1 MDLPISKLKL
11 TRHGKTIPDLS
22 KRDFND
28 LKRSIEKWGII
39 EPIIINQNNMIVCGR
54 ERYRAALVLG
64 IKEVPVVIRK
74 TNGASDSKEISLE
87 ENLRRRHLDSSIK
100 SKEKKNLANKNKV
113 RAREKNDQTDNP
125 ERHFSGH
132 YLSAKL
138 IPELSKLLDEGT
150 INLESAS
157 VYANESL
164 EKQKMIYDIVM
175 DDFNNGSSLKNKKSI
190 Y

>member
-1 MDLPISKLKL
+1 MELPLKKLKL
-11 TRHGKTIPDLS
+11 TRQEKIVPDLT
-22 KRDFND
+22 KKDFND

-39 EPIIINQNNMIVCGR
+39 EPIIINQNNMIICGR

-74 TNGASDSKEISLE
+74 TNGNGDIKKISLE

-100 SKEKKNLANKNKV
+100 SKEKKDFANKNKL
-113 RAREKNDQTDNP
+113 REGGKKNKTKKP
-125 ERHFSGH
+125 ERHYSGH

-138 IPELSKLLDEGT
+138 IPELSKLLDEGK
-150 INLESAS
+150 INRESAF
-157 VYANESL
+157 VYAKESL

>member
-1 MDLPISKLKL
+1 MELPIRKLKL
-11 TRHGKTIPDLS
+11 TRHEKIVPDLS
-22 KRDFND
+22 KKDFND

-39 EPIIINQNNMIVCGR
+39 EPIIINQNNIIICGR

-74 TNGASDSKEISLE
+74 TNGNSDIKEISLE

-100 SKEKKNLANKNKV
+100 SKEKKNLANKNKL
-113 RAREKNDQTDNP
+113 REREKNDQTDSP

-132 YLSAKL
+132 YLSAKI
-138 IPELSKLLDEGT
+138 IPELSKLLDEGK

-164 EKQKMIYDIVM
+164 EKQKMIYDILM
-175 DDFNNGSSLKNKKSI
+175 DDFNNGSSLERKK
-190 Y
+190 